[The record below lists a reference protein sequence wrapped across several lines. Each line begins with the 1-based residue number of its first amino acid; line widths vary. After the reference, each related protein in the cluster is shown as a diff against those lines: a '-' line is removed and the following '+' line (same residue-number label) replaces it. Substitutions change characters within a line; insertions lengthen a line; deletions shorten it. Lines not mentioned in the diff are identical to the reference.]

1 MTLSLSVNNLYVIRQ
16 LHKKVKR
23 FTFYDMTLN
32 EFRKQNN
39 WSYSELARQLGA
51 THATVARRWCL
62 DFDDK
67 NRLIPNV
74 EYMSNIMLKTN
85 GAVMPNDFYIER

>member
-1 MTLSLSVNNLYVIRQ
+1 MTLDQY
-16 LHKKVKR
+16 
-23 FTFYDMTLN
+23 
-32 EFRKQNN
+32 RKQMN

-51 THATVARRWCL
+51 THATVVRRWCL
-62 DFDDK
+62 SFDDK
-67 NRLIPNV
+67 NRLIPNS